1 MPNPFKSVVEF
12 QLEMLYQWLTITK
25 QWLEVYSA
33 SAKPVPVTVKAHQ
46 TPKSR
51 AVGCVGPADLKG

>member
-1 MPNPFKSVVEF
+1 MPNPVKSIVEF

-33 SAKPVPVTVKAHQ
+33 SAKPVPVLVKSAQ
-46 TPKSR
+46 PQKRGS
-51 AVGCVGPADLKG
+51 AGCVGPADLKG

>member
-33 SAKPVPVTVKAHQ
+33 SAKPVPVTVKADQ
-46 TPKSR
+46 NRKGRS
-51 AVGCVGPADLKG
+51 VSCVGPADLKD